1 MEYAITICHE
11 GAGTEEIV
19 SEAFQITLGVLTL
32 PVMVNFGLPPVETL
46 LPGPENAPDNC
57 NLITDRPG
65 PYGQNGRWISVGR
78 GGFT

>member
-1 MEYAITICHE
+1 MQITICHE

-19 SEAFQITLGVLTL
+19 SEAFQITLRVLTL

-57 NLITDRPG
+57 NLISLSIGSRCMH
-65 PYGQNGRWISVGR
+65 RKR
-78 GGFT
+78 M